1 MAVQTIDTSIGW
13 IGNGAVLISKL
24 DANDQPVGG
33 FYAVA
38 HSSSA
43 VLALTS
49 DKVEMQDTTYG
60 TLSTAKSRVIKNT
73 GELTVNAKDFNVE
86 VMKLA
91 LFADVTKDA
100 AVAEKT
106 WTGAVYLGRSVVVPG
121 MIAAVTSVT
130 VAGQPLAEGDY
141 RVSGG
146 SIELDKDAGFEDG
159 AEATIVYSTRATT
172 RLEGLINSNMNV
184 QIVFE
189 GFNLSEQDQDVKVTY
204 HKVSLSPAAQR
215 QLITSDYGDQEIKGT
230 LLASKAVS
238 GTGLSK
244 LFKEEYA

>member
-1 MAVQTIDTSIGW
+1 MPVQTIDTSIGW
-13 IGNGAVLISKL
+13 IGNGAILVAKL
-24 DANDQPVGG
+24 DANDKPIGG
-33 FYAVA
+33 FYAIA

-60 TLSTAKSRVIKNT
+60 TLSTAKSKVIKNT
-73 GELTVNAKDFNVE
+73 GELTITAKDFNPE

-91 LFADVTKDA
+91 LFADVIKDTA
-100 AVAEKT
+100 AVEKT
-106 WTGAVYLGRSVVVPG
+106 WTGPAYLGRSVVVPG
-121 MIAAVTSVT
+121 MISAVTSVN
-130 VAGQPLAEGDY
+130 VAGEPLDEDLY

-146 SIELDKDAGFEDG
+146 SVEFDIAAGFVDG

-172 RLEGLINSNMNV
+172 RLEGLTNSNMNV

-189 GFNLSEQDQDVKVTY
+189 GFNTGNEDESVKVTY
-204 HKVSLSPAAQR
+204 YKVALSPAAQR
-215 QLITSDYGDQEIKGT
+215 QLVTADWADQEIKGT

>member
-13 IGNGAVLISKL
+13 IGNGAILISRL
-24 DANDQPVGG
+24 DANDRPVGG

-60 TLSTAKSRVIKNT
+60 TLSAAKSRVIRNT
-73 GELTVNAKDFNVE
+73 GELTINAKDFNPE

-91 LFADVTKDA
+91 LFAEVTKDA

-106 WTGAVYLGRSVVVPG
+106 WIGEAYAGRSIVVQG
-121 MIAAVTSVT
+121 MIDSVTSVT
-130 VAGQPLAEGDY
+130 VAGEPLSEDLY

-146 SIELDKDAGFEDG
+146 SIEIDAAAGFEDG
-159 AEATIVYSTRATT
+159 AELTVVYATRAST
-172 RLEGLINSNMNV
+172 RLEGLINSNVNV

-189 GFNLSEQDQDVKVTY
+189 GFNLGESDQDVKVTY
-204 HKVSLSPAAQR
+204 HKVALSPAAQR
-215 QLITSDYGDQEIKGT
+215 QLITTDWGDQEIKGT
-230 LLASKAVS
+230 LLASRAVS

-244 LFKEEYA
+244 MFKEEYA